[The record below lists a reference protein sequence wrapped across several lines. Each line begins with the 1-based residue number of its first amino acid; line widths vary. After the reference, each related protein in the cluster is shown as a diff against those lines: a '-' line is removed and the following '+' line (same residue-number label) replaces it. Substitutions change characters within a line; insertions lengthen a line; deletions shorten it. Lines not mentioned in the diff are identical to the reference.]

1 MKLVSAVLTLTL
13 FGLAHASSALAAPQQ
28 EAVILKNGN
37 SIMGKVVTST
47 DKSVTLEYPAETG
60 NATITLSAADLDPY
74 SFYAIRSA
82 AIGEKDAQARVKLAI
97 YCAENGLYSRARME
111 YERAQA
117 IDPAIKAQVEPQL
130 PGIRARIAADV
141 LERAKKSLENGDL
154 GAAQRDVS
162 DILTLAGDTPAAKEA
177 EELIGPIEQRII
189 ERDNKNRTEAYA
201 KMEKQADEA
210 ARKKSEERY
219 ATVEPIEKNILA
231 AEQDNMKGLRAA
243 RSGTALDQFKDAAA
257 KFEKALASIQDLEK
271 KDPHPDLLAMTAPLK
286 ERATRDAVAAHL
298 NAGSVYLT
306 RSSFP
311 DAMKSA
317 NAALSLD
324 PENSQALSFRA
335 RIEIAANED
344 RRRGR

>member
-1 MKLVSAVLTLTL
+1 MKLVLAVLTL
-13 FGLAHASSALAAPQQ
+13 SAVAAATSAAAAPPQD
-28 EAVILKNGN
+28 AVILRNGN
-37 SIMGKVVTST
+37 SIMGRVTAST
-47 DKSVTLEYPAETG
+47 DKSVTLEYPSEAG
-60 NATITLSAADLDPY
+60 NATITLAAADLDPY
-74 SFYAIRSA
+74 SFYAIRNT
-82 AIGEKDAQARVKLAI
+82 AIGEKDAAARVKLAI

-141 LERAKKSLENGDL
+141 LERAKKSLANGDL

-177 EELIGPIEQRII
+177 EDLIGPIEQRIV
-189 ERDNKNRTEAYA
+189 ERDNAERTAAYE

-210 ARKKSEERY
+210 AKKTAEERF
-219 ATVEPIEKNILA
+219 AAVDPIEKDLLE
-231 AEQDNMKGLRAA
+231 AEKDNMKGLRAA
-243 RSGTALDQFKDAAA
+243 RTGTSLDQFKDAAS
-257 KFEKALASIQDLEK
+257 KSEKVLAALKDLEK
-271 KDPHPDLLAMTAPLK
+271 KDPHPDMLALTAPLK
-286 ERATRDAVAAHL
+286 ERATRDAVSAHL
-298 NAGSVYLT
+298 NAGSLYLT

-317 NAALSLD
+317 NSALALD

-335 RIEIAANED
+335 RIEIAANEN
-344 RRRGR
+344 RRRF